1 MNTLNSTKLT
11 QSKLENNRPLK
22 IGFVGAGKD
31 IGLTELSSCFA
42 IWISKEY
49 FLNYKNPSVAYF
61 QLAPLEDHNRNFF
74 AEYSLDRYIGKYDFV
89 DIFADLLVDKTPK
102 CESIFKINKLPNSC
116 LGVNW
121 FVPSYNFYNLTNE
134 VSCIEGEKSYN
145 DTIYGVSSKL
155 FSNDDEISVVIYN
168 IGRGLKKETLLNDM
182 DILIAVSSASRNH
195 LEDAIEDISAIET
208 FRSNG
213 GAFLWIVNGYTKGL
227 PKSFIRK
234 KLSGGNIQFFNNI
247 EAERLM
253 NCKYNRIFLCEDEDN
268 EIKDALWELY
278 KSTFKTFEKLI
289 FRG

>member
-1 MNTLNSTKLT
+1 MKTLNSTVSN
-11 QSKLENNRPLK
+11 QSKLENNRPIK

-31 IGLTELSSCFA
+31 VSLTELSSCFA

-49 FLNYKNPSVAYF
+49 FLNYKNPSVAFF

-74 AEYSLDRYIGKYDFV
+74 AEYTLSRHIGKYGFI
-89 DIFADLLVDKTPK
+89 DIFADLLIDKTSK
-102 CESIFKINKLPNSC
+102 CESIFKMNKLPNSC

-121 FVPSYNFYNLTNE
+121 FVPSYNFYNLTND
-134 VSCIEGEKSYN
+134 VSCIEGEKNYN

-155 FSNDDEISVVIYN
+155 FSDDEISVVIYN

-195 LEDAIEDISAIET
+195 LEDAYEDINTIEK

-213 GAFLWIVNGYTKGL
+213 WPFLWIVNDYTKGL
-227 PKSFIRK
+227 PKSFVRK
-234 KLSGGNIQFFNNI
+234 KLRGGNIQFFNNI

-253 NCKYNRIFLCEDEDN
+253 NCKYNRIFLCEDN

-278 KSTFKTFEKLI
+278 KSTFKNFEKLI

>member
-1 MNTLNSTKLT
+1 MKTLNSTVSN
-11 QSKLENNRPLK
+11 QSKLKNNRPLK

-31 IGLTELSSCFA
+31 VSLTELSSCFA
-42 IWISKEY
+42 IWISEKY
-49 FLNYKNPSVAYF
+49 FFNYKIPSVAFF

-74 AEYSLDRYIGKYDFV
+74 AEYNLDRYIGKYDFV
-89 DIFADLLVDKTPK
+89 DIFADLLINKTSK
-102 CESIFKINKLPNSC
+102 CESIFKMNKLPNSC

-121 FVPSYNFYNLTNE
+121 FVPSYNFYNLTND
-134 VSCIEGEKSYN
+134 VSCIEGENNYN

-155 FSNDDEISVVIYN
+155 FSDDDEISVVIYN
-168 IGRGLKKETLLNDM
+168 IGLGLKKETLLNDM

-195 LEDAIEDISAIET
+195 LEDAYEDINTIEK

-213 GAFLWIVNGYTKGL
+213 WPFLWIVNDYTKGL
-227 PKSFIRK
+227 PKSFVRK
-234 KLSGGNIQFFNNI
+234 KLRGGNIQFFNNI

-253 NCKYNRIFLCEDEDN
+253 NCKYNRIFLCEDN

-278 KSTFKTFEKLI
+278 KSTFKNFEKLI